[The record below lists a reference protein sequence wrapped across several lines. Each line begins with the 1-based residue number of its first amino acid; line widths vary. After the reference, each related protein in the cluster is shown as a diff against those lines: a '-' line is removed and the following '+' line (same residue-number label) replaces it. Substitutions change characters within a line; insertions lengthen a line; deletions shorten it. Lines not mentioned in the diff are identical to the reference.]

1 MKKYNFC
8 LMLLFLSCLLSGCA
22 ETNILDKIGLTTLVG
37 YDLGTE
43 DKMEITAVIREVNPE
58 FQSNVEI
65 ITTENDTSKGNRMK
79 ANRKLSKKI
88 TVGQMRVILFGEK
101 LAKENLH
108 YYIDLNLENAN
119 VSNGLFMAVV
129 EDETASLLNYE
140 YKNIDD
146 IGQHIFRLLEQNIS
160 QEYMISPTLHETAHD
175 FYSIGRD
182 IAMPIIKR
190 NEEHIEMSGIALFK
204 GGTMVSSLPVKD
216 SFFVKL
222 VRDSFKSGFFETKL
236 KEEEIPPGLLK
247 KPASEIPIVFDAIR
261 SKRELKLIDT
271 STSTPEFDLNLKLK
285 ARVLEI
291 YPDVDLGNPELVK
304 KLEKT
309 ISKNLSNEISRV
321 IAHAQEVESDIFG
334 FGEKYRSKV
343 RNSDLTKEKWREMFK
358 NMKVNVDI
366 DFVILRNGVFE

>member
-1 MKKYNFC
+1 MKKYNYC
-8 LMLLFLSCLLSGCA
+8 LMLLFLSSLLSGCV

-79 ANRKLSKKI
+79 ANRQLSKKI

-119 VSNGLFMAVV
+119 VSNGLYMAVV
-129 EDETASLLNYE
+129 EDETAPLLNYE

-222 VRDSFKSGFFETKL
+222 VRDSFKSGFFETNL
-236 KEEEIPPGLLK
+236 KEEEMPPGLLK
-247 KPASEIPIVFDAIR
+247 KPSSEIPIVFDAIR
-261 SKRELKLIDT
+261 SKRELNLIDA
-271 STSTPEFDLNLKLK
+271 STPEFDLNLKLK

-291 YPDVDLGNPELVK
+291 YPDVNLGDPELVK

-334 FGEKYRSKV
+334 FGEKYRSTV
-343 RNSDLTKEKWREMFK
+343 RNSDLTKEKWHKMYK

-366 DFVILRNGVFE
+366 EFVILRNGVFE

>member
-8 LMLLFLSCLLSGCA
+8 LMLLFLSSLLSGCA
-22 ETNILDKIGLTTLVG
+22 ESNILDKIGLTTLVG
-37 YDLGTE
+37 YDLGSE

-79 ANRKLSKKI
+79 ANRQLSKKI

-101 LAKENLH
+101 LAKEDLH

-119 VSNGLFMAVV
+119 VSNGLYMAVV
-129 EDETASLLNYE
+129 EDETAPLLNYE

-190 NEEHIEMSGIALFK
+190 NEEHVEMSGIALFK
-204 GGTMVSSLPVKD
+204 NGTMVSTLPVKD

-222 VRDSFKSGFFETKL
+222 VRDSFKSGFFETNL

-247 KPASEIPIVFDAIR
+247 KPSSEIPIVFDAIR
-261 SKRELKLIDT
+261 SKRELKLIDA
-271 STSTPEFDLNLKLK
+271 SNSTPEFDLNLKLK

-291 YPDVDLGNPELVK
+291 YPDVNLGDPELVK
-304 KLEKT
+304 KLEKA

-321 IAHAQEVESDIFG
+321 IAHSQEVESDIFG
-334 FGEKYRSKV
+334 FGEKYRSTV
-343 RNSDLTKEKWREMFK
+343 RKSGLTKEKWHEMYK

>member
-1 MKKYNFC
+1 MKKYNSC
-8 LMLLFLSCLLSGCA
+8 LMLLCLSSLLSGCA
-22 ETNILDKIGLTTLVG
+22 ESNILDKIGLTTLVG

-79 ANRKLSKKI
+79 ANRQLSKKI

-119 VSNGLFMAVV
+119 VSNGLYMAVV
-129 EDETASLLNYE
+129 EDETAPLLNYE

-222 VRDSFKSGFFETKL
+222 VRDSFKSGFFETNL

-247 KPASEIPIVFDAIR
+247 KPSSEIPIVFDAIR
-261 SKRELKLIDT
+261 SKRELKLIDA
-271 STSTPEFDLNLKLK
+271 STPEFDLNLKLK

-291 YPDVDLGNPELVK
+291 YPDVNLGDPELVK

-334 FGEKYRSKV
+334 FGEKYRSTV
-343 RNSDLTKEKWREMFK
+343 RNSDLTKEKWHKMYK

-366 DFVILRNGVFE
+366 EFVILRNGVFE

>member
-1 MKKYNFC
+1 MKKYNFY
-8 LMLLFLSCLLSGCA
+8 LMLLFLSSLLSGCV
-22 ETNILDKIGLTTLVG
+22 ETNILDKIGLTTIVG

-43 DKMEITAVIREVNPE
+43 EKMEITAVIREVNPE

-79 ANRKLSKKI
+79 ANRQLSKKI

-119 VSNGLFMAVV
+119 VSNGLYMAVV
-129 EDETASLLNYE
+129 EDETAPLLNYE

-216 SFFVKL
+216 SFYVKL
-222 VRDSFKSGFFETKL
+222 VRDSFNSGFFETNL
-236 KEEEIPPGLLK
+236 KEEEMPPGLLK
-247 KPASEIPIVFDAIR
+247 KPSSEIPIVFDAIR
-261 SKRELKLIDT
+261 SKRELKLIDA
-271 STSTPEFDLNLKLK
+271 STPEFDLNLKLK

-291 YPDVDLGNPELVK
+291 YPDVNLGDPELVK

-309 ISKNLSNEISRV
+309 ISKNLANEISRV

-343 RNSDLTKEKWREMFK
+343 RNSELTKEKWHEMYK
-358 NMKVNVDI
+358 NMKVNVNI
-366 DFVILRNGVFE
+366 DFIILRNGVFE